1 MISTVRKKIAINES
15 LGTITIKQKDALSRY
30 VELSLVDVDNITPIN
45 LYGCSV
51 RVYVEFPDSN
61 YIFFNGNVVDGD
73 RGIVSFL
80 IPSGATQNIGIFN
93 AELCLMCSD
102 NSRLSTYEFKIEVL
116 STLIDDSA
124 IEAEPEFSALQI
136 ALNSVDNLRKEI
148 EIALN
153 TVGALE
159 QELQDALSNIVD
171 VGHGAQSS
179 SEEIRTLEQQVQTAL
194 NAIENLQRELQA
206 TSSNINISQQE
217 TAAIEKE
224 IDNKLDEWYY
234 LKPLYLAEIDGY
246 AAQSIA
252 YIGNG
257 IYCIGFTKCSDTV
270 NSLIIVYNELTKTI
284 IGSAEGQ
291 FGHINSLG
299 YDGEYLYVPND
310 AGTAINRFKVNVLS
324 NGITITTISPLT
336 LDANT
341 TIWSV
346 FDYNNEIYIFGEKG
360 GSRCFWRLNNASVR
374 INVTLPV
381 EKPRTG
387 QSWATDGKYL
397 YWLSSNPNAVA
408 IFDFSTGEFIRWSEI
423 GDFVGGVMMLGE
435 VEMMCFAGGRAKIIS
450 QYYYPNSISH
460 NKRYWLFSDMLWS
473 KHIPAEQQHWYP
485 NAARNIYVS
494 NEYPQGVSIRT
505 NKGLTYPAEQQTG
518 TQNYPYPSLE
528 TALYAAMATPNNQTK
543 IIMMSTNHN
552 YVIDDLVL
560 RLPTSLSIECLGQ
573 VTFTHLHLP
582 YGNLTITGN
591 ARFEKIS
598 TTPRSQ
604 LQIIGGTF
612 TASGR
617 NNDEAPY
624 SLAGTISIV
633 GAKYIGGS
641 DEQIFDFA
649 AGANGVV
656 GFITE
661 DIGCTAPRSNNIQQ
675 LNLTLLNVLNGGY
688 RERWTP
694 IYSGD
699 APIIIGSAVPTVL
712 PDFYVNDNV
721 VVRIKWRSESDEYY
735 NTITHVNGDTI
746 VDLTTMIGS
755 GVNTKYRVIKIRL
768 RPRKY
773 DSQNDA
779 WIDGDIRVMSLTD
792 YSIIEGLLT
801 STVANSDILPQGLEI
816 KEISVRGY

>member
-1 MISTVRKKIAINES
+1 MQDYIPRKKDINEQIETVTVKQFDNNSRFLHVQLLDKNLGDDFPMMIEGCSALMYVDTGKPPGVTIAGEVADGDNGIVVFIIPGGVTQEAGDYPCEIRLTDTADRSLISTKPFTLHVEES
-15 LGTITIKQKDALSRY
+15 
-30 VELSLVDVDNITPIN
+30 
-45 LYGCSV
+45 
-51 RVYVEFPDSN
+51 
-61 YIFFNGNVVDGD
+61 
-73 RGIVSFL
+73 
-80 IPSGATQNIGIFN
+80 IFN
-93 AELCLMCSD
+93 DDGFEGTEEL
-102 NSRLSTYEFKIEVL
+102 
-116 STLIDDSA
+116 
-124 IEAEPEFSALQI
+124 SALQQ
-136 ALNSVDNLRKEI
+136 ALNDVDSMRDQFHTLD
-148 EIALN
+148 
-153 TVGALE
+153 TV
-159 QELQDALSNIVD
+159 V
-171 VGHGAQSS
+171 
-179 SEEIRTLEQQVQTAL
+179 
-194 NAIENLQRELQA
+194 
-206 TSSNINISQQE
+206 SQ
-217 TAAIEKE
+217 
-224 IDNKLDEWYY
+224 NLDEYAHV
-234 LKPLYLAEIDGY
+234 KPLYLAEIDGY

-299 YDGEYLYVPND
+299 YDGEYLYAPND

-360 GSRCFWRLNNASVR
+360 GSRCFWRLNNASVQ

-582 YGNLTITGN
+582 SGNLTITGN

-661 DIGCTAPRSNNIQQ
+661 DIGCTAPRSNNFQQ